1 MAVGC
6 NSPTPRS
13 FRVSAK
19 TLNLITTQRLK
30 MKAVIAVLALATLS
44 GCSTYNT
51 HLKTGCVWTCAEWE
65 QRLAQNPSAASGSG
79 GYSPSTGISST
90 QVFTPYGG
98 YSVIQS
104 GSTISVIQT
113 SRSR

>member
-1 MAVGC
+1 
-6 NSPTPRS
+6 
-13 FRVSAK
+13 
-19 TLNLITTQRLK
+19 
-30 MKAVIAVLALATLS
+30 MKALILISVLLLS

-51 HLKTGCVWTCAEWE
+51 HLKTGCIWTCAEWE
-65 QRLAQNPSAASGSG
+65 QRIAQNPGAASGSG
-79 GYSPSTGISST
+79 GYSPSSGISST

>member
-1 MAVGC
+1 
-6 NSPTPRS
+6 
-13 FRVSAK
+13 
-19 TLNLITTQRLK
+19 
-30 MKAVIAVLALATLS
+30 MKALILISVLLLS

-79 GYSPSTGISST
+79 GYSPSSGISST

-98 YSVIQS
+98 YSVISS